1 LFFCNYHVGSRV
13 WWSFYRSKKKKWLAR
28 AQQVVGVCALRTE
41 SVVPPM
47 VVGRL
52 QGRHPKWRATL
63 YTVGWRMSTARPQ
76 RSLGVSKKTEKPIK
90 PRKPKKNTK
99 KPNRK
104 KKPIKPIKILK
115 KPAGSIRFRFYKQK
129 TEKTEQNPNRKK
141 TEPNQKNLS
150 QNRENRA
157 KPVWTGFCPKKPNRT
172 ETGWFDPVSVFLK
185 KNRFGYF
192 FFIKTEPN
200 RKWSLLAKL

>member
-90 PRKPKKNTK
+90 PRKPKKN
-99 KPNRK
+99 NRK
-104 KKPIKPIKILK
+104 NRTVKKNRLNRLK
-115 KPAGSIRFRFYKQK
+115 FWKNQPVRFDFGFIRK
-129 TEKTEQNPNRKK
+129 NR
-141 TEPNQKNLS
+141 TEPKP
-150 QNRENRA
+150 EKNRA
-157 KPVWTGFCPKKPNRT
+157 KPEKPEPKPRKPSQTG
-172 ETGWFDPVSVFLK
+172 L
-185 KNRFGYF
+185 NRFL
-192 FFIKTEPN
+192 P
-200 RKWSLLAKL
+200 